1 MLCHS
6 VLSCH
11 SPLLFLKRSL
21 VARLNFP
28 TGIPLG
34 VYLTSGSAPTFP
46 TRITLF
52 MLFGMFAPIIKDFWS
67 STFSILSHS
76 YAILASRHFQ
86 WEVGE
91 THMGLA
97 RGKPCEPTPG
107 LQSGSSPLA
116 AAPSA
121 QGRSP
126 SRLSELARSEGR
138 PAVGNDWRA
147 KPWSRYQTI

>member
-28 TGIPLG
+28 TGTPLG

-52 MLFGMFAPIIKDFWS
+52 MLFGIC
-67 STFSILSHS
+67 FSNRVRVAEDVPRRHSH
-76 YAILASRHFQ
+76 
-86 WEVGE
+86 WEVGG
-91 THMGLA
+91 TGVRSTFLTDPGKLA
-97 RGKPCEPTPG
+97 FK
-107 LQSGSSPLA
+107 S
-116 AAPSA
+116 
-121 QGRSP
+121 
-126 SRLSELARSEGR
+126 
-138 PAVGNDWRA
+138 D
-147 KPWSRYQTI
+147 